1 MHREIAIAKIT
12 AYLGRGTAV
21 TAPNLPERAVADA
34 AAPAVAAVNDYQDY
48 INFLRNHVYTDVE
61 INAFVVEMQR
71 AKNSAQVT
79 A

>member
-12 AYLGRGTAV
+12 AYLGRATAV
-21 TAPNLPERAVADA
+21 LANNLPDRAVADA
-34 AAPAVAAVNDYQDY
+34 NAPAVANVNDYQDY